1 MRKLYWLLVLL
12 TLTFCKG
19 PGRELSPRD
28 YYILGRDALLAQ
40 DYMGA
45 INYFERSLSAAEKT
59 GDAYYQGYACLQL
72 SSLLASQNRYSVA
85 IEYALLAAD
94 SLSSCGEH
102 VGACLS
108 RLDMAWQY
116 MYLGEYEEAKALLT
130 LIRTN
135 FPSQDSP
142 LEARLLQL
150 EESLSRITPAS
161 E

>member
-1 MRKLYWLLVLL
+1 MRKLYWLLVIL
-12 TLTFCKG
+12 TLTSCKG

-45 INYFERSLSAAEKT
+45 INYFEHSLSAAKKT
-59 GDAYYQGYACLQL
+59 SDAYYQGYACLQL
-72 SSLLASQNRYSVA
+72 SSLWASQNKYSVA
-85 IEYALLAAD
+85 VEYALLAAD

-108 RLDMAWQY
+108 RLEMAWQY

-130 LIRTN
+130 IIRTH
-135 FPSQDSP
+135 FPSPESP

-150 EESLSRITPAS
+150 EEILSKNP
-161 E
+161 

>member
-12 TLTFCKG
+12 TMTFCKG
-19 PGRELSPRD
+19 PGRELSPRE

-40 DYMGA
+40 DYMEA
-45 INYFERSLSAAEKT
+45 INYFEHSLSAAEKT

-72 SSLLASQNRYSVA
+72 SSLWASQNKYSVA
-85 IEYALLAAD
+85 VEYALLAAD

-116 MYLGEYEEAKALLT
+116 IYLGNYEEAEKLLA
-130 LIRTN
+130 LIRTL

-142 LEARLLQL
+142 LETRLLQL
-150 EESLSRITPAS
+150 EEILSKNP
-161 E
+161 